1 MEPIKTV
8 AVVTSGGDSPGM
20 NAAVRAIAKLGASRG
35 VQVFGS
41 LEGYEGLIDGRMRPL
56 SHVGIDGALTVDLE
70 VDIAGGQ
77 GGTLI
82 GSARSARFREPEGR
96 AQAAATLAK
105 RGIDGLIVIGG
116 NGSLTGAH
124 VLALEH
130 GVRVVGIPGS
140 IDNDIGCT
148 ATALGVDTAL
158 NTIVEACDR
167 IGDTARAHRRA
178 FVVEVMGRDCGY
190 LAMASAIAVAADAV
204 LIREQ
209 GKSEAQLVEDVA
221 GVIRAGVARGKRR
234 LLIIKAEGV
243 SVPCTKLVRL
253 TEESLQG
260 DLAGLEIRA
269 TVLGHVVRGGNPS
282 YQDRAVAGRLGFAA
296 LAALLAGETDCMV
309 AWMPP
314 VGGGT
319 PTEDSSVHRFGLAR
333 VLEETRALIDG
344 TSPVT
349 RRRLAL
355 MEKATGVLA
364 L

>member
-1 MEPIKTV
+1 MKTV

-20 NAAVRAIAKLGASRG
+20 NAALRAIAKLGAARG
-35 VQVFGS
+35 VLVLGS
-41 LEGYEGLIDGRMRPL
+41 LEGYEGLIDGRLKPL
-56 SHVGIDGALTVDLE
+56 AHAGPDGALTVDLE
-70 VDIAGGQ
+70 VDFAGGM

-82 GSARSARFREPEGR
+82 GSARSARFREPAGR
-96 AQAAATLAK
+96 AQAAETLRA
-105 RGIDGLIVIGG
+105 RGIDGVIVIGG

-124 VLALEH
+124 VLAQEH

-209 GKSEAQLVEDVA
+209 GKTEQQLVEDVA

-234 LLIIKAEGV
+234 ILIIKAEGV
-243 SVPCTKLVRL
+243 QVPCTKLVRL
-253 TEESLQG
+253 TEEHLQG

-296 LAALLAGETDCMV
+296 LSSLIAGETDCMV
-309 AWMPP
+309 GWLPP
-314 VGGGT
+314 VAGGA
-319 PTEDSSVHRFGLAR
+319 PTEDSSVQRFSLAR

-344 TSPVT
+344 SSPVT
-349 RRRLAL
+349 RRRLAM
-355 MEKATGVLA
+355 MEKATGVLS

>member
-1 MEPIKTV
+1 MKRV

-35 VQVFGS
+35 VQVLGS
-41 LEGYEGLIDGRMRPL
+41 LEGYEGLIDGKLREL
-56 SHVGIDGALTVDLE
+56 SHVGADGAVAVDIEL
-70 VDIAGGQ
+70 DIAGGQ

-96 AQAAATLAK
+96 AKAAATLSERAIE
-105 RGIDGLIVIGG
+105 GVIVIGG

-124 VLALEH
+124 VLAQEH
-130 GVRVVGIPGS
+130 GVPVVGIPGS

-190 LAMASAIAVAADAV
+190 LAMASAVAVAADAV

-209 GKSEAQLVEDVA
+209 GKTETQLVEGIA
-221 GVIRAGVARGKRR
+221 GVIRSGFARGKRR
-234 LLIIKAEGV
+234 ILIIKAEGV
-243 SVPCTKLVRL
+243 SAPCTKLVRL
-253 TEESLQG
+253 TEDYLRSELP
-260 DLAGLEIRA
+260 ALEIRA
-269 TVLGHVVRGGNPS
+269 TVLGHLVRGGNPS

-296 LAALLAGETDCMV
+296 LSSLLAGETDCMM

-314 VGGGT
+314 VPGGVA
-319 PTEDSSVHRFGLAR
+319 TEDSSVQRFTLER